1 MNARSA
7 ALILLV
13 LVLALGAFVAW
24 RSVVFVGEA
33 EFVIVTQFGRHIAT
47 HREAGLVGKLPWQ
60 SAIRID
66 RRIQMYDPLP
76 SEFLASDKK
85 TVNLDVF
92 VCWVVEDPKRFLE
105 TVGDPPGAEARL
117 HDIVWSALRAEVGR
131 RQFEALVSTDSAKHE
146 LDALMDGI
154 AGPESAVRAA
164 AAAYGIRIV
173 DVRLKRISP
182 PAQVRDS
189 VFQRMRSERARVAR
203 QLRAEGEEQALA
215 IRADADKTRTETLAA
230 AYKEAETLRGQAEA
244 EAARVYAAAHQ
255 KDPQLYELLRTL
267 EAYRTILDEKT
278 TILLSTDSD
287 LLKFLTRG
295 APLDD
300 VKPKK

>member
-1 MNARSA
+1 
-7 ALILLV
+7 
-13 LVLALGAFVAW
+13 
-24 RSVVFVGEA
+24 VFVDEA
-33 EFVIVTQFGRHIAT
+33 EFVIITQFGRHIT
-47 HREAGLVGKLPWQ
+47 TYDQAGPHAMLPWQ

-66 RRIQMYDPLP
+66 KRIQIYDPLP

-92 VCWVVEDPKRFLE
+92 ACWVVTDPKRFRE
-105 TVGDPPGAEARL
+105 RVGDKPGAEARL
-117 HDIVWSALRAEVGR
+117 HDLVWSALRAEVGR
-131 RQFEALVSTDSAKHE
+131 SELEALVSTDPAKHR
-146 LDALMDGI
+146 LDALMKGI
-154 AGPESAVRAA
+154 ALPDSSVQDA

-173 DVRLKRISP
+173 DVRLKRITP

-230 AYKEAETLRGQAEA
+230 AYKEAETTRGQAEA
-244 EAARVYAAAHQ
+244 EATRVYAAAHQ
-255 KDPQLYELLRTL
+255 KDPRFYELLRTL

-278 TILLSTDSD
+278 TILLSADSD
-287 LLKFLTRG
+287 LLRFLTHG
-295 APLDD
+295 VSLDGP
-300 VKPKK
+300 KPQK

>member
-1 MNARSA
+1 
-7 ALILLV
+7 
-13 LVLALGAFVAW
+13 
-24 RSVVFVGEA
+24 
-33 EFVIVTQFGRHIAT
+33 
-47 HREAGLVGKLPWQ
+47 
-60 SAIRID
+60 
-66 RRIQMYDPLP
+66 
-76 SEFLASDKK
+76 
-85 TVNLDVF
+85 
-92 VCWVVEDPKRFLE
+92 
-105 TVGDPPGAEARL
+105 
-117 HDIVWSALRAEVGR
+117 
-131 RQFEALVSTDSAKHE
+131 
-146 LDALMDGI
+146 
-154 AGPESAVRAA
+154 
-164 AAAYGIRIV
+164 
-173 DVRLKRISP
+173 
-182 PAQVRDS
+182 
-189 VFQRMRSERARVAR
+189 MRSERGRVAR